1 MQPLIPSCRI
11 ADKVTDVV
19 GVRDWGLEQRQ
30 EKGFSLAALAK
41 ELSVCIT
48 ALEKHTAVTLCFHL
62 DGGYEC
68 TGDIRAEQ

>member
-1 MQPLIPSCRI
+1 MQPLIPSCGI
-11 ADKVTDVV
+11 ADKVADVV

-30 EKGFSLAALAK
+30 EKGCSLAALAK
-41 ELSVCIT
+41 ENKEMQQLLPHSSYSLS
-48 ALEKHTAVTLCFHL
+48 FHL